1 MHLLHLDFKNFK
13 RFTDLTID
21 LSKLSQP
28 PKLVLLI
35 GANGSGKSSVFDGFD
50 SLLKYYRAADGLFQD
65 SPVSKNPTAY
75 YYKVEDKDITLTVRL
90 DNGVVLAIGGDEHTT
105 NIEHAE
111 PASKTTFYGRSSL
124 RQIPRLSRTSLGA
137 SSSFDLANDSD
148 RPLTY
153 IDRDNRF
160 ENDIEILAQ
169 QILDEVFNGDDFDA
183 QQLKE
188 EYLQPINR
196 SLYRIFG
203 SLEAPLLELI
213 SLKPPL
219 RGNVA
224 DIQFKKGAAQFHYDL
239 LSSGEK
245 EVINILLNL
254 FVRRD
259 TYQDTIYFIDEI
271 DLHLNTRLQ
280 YNLLKEI
287 TERWIP
293 DNCQLWTASH
303 SYGFIDYAREADHAA
318 IIDFDSFDFDV
329 KQVLLPEPK
338 DSLDVFDVAI
348 PKESIF
354 KLFDNKH
361 IVLCENQ
368 NDEFYNLL
376 GLKGKLFVGIKNK
389 NDVFLY
395 VKRDPR
401 YYGLI
406 DRDFLTDREIEKAR
420 KKYDKLRI
428 LRYYCFE
435 NYLYHPDN
443 LKALV
448 PEFDKS
454 AYLLEI
460 VEQKN
465 ARKLKLISK
474 IAKTR
479 DSYAILRVED
489 SIRDDDFDTIIEALS
504 SNDLETFYPFF
515 SMKEFNKESIAAYN
529 WKKERLVTTSWF
541 RQKIAEVLT

>member
-1 MHLLHLDFKNFK
+1 MHVSSLELRNFK

-21 LSKLSQP
+21 LSKLAQP

-35 GANGSGKSSVFDGFD
+35 GANGSGKSSVFDGFELLANLVKNKGLKLLAPESYYHKTD
-50 SLLKYYRAADGLFQD
+50 SLD
-65 SPVSKNPTAY
+65 SKTLESVSNFEVK
-75 YYKVEDKDITLTVRL
+75 ITTDLGEYVY
-90 DNGVVLAIGGDEHTT
+90 GE
-105 NIEHAE
+105 NIENLKSDA
-111 PASKTTFYGRSSL
+111 FYGRSSL
-124 RQIPRLSRTSLGA
+124 RQVPRLTRTTSQEFDIA
-137 SSSFDLANDSD
+137 SDTD
-148 RPLTY
+148 RPRFY

-196 SLYRIFG
+196 SLNRIFG

-224 DIQFKKGAAQFHYDL
+224 DIQFKKGTARFHYDL

-259 TYQDTIYFIDEI
+259 TYQDTIYFIDEL

-287 TERWIP
+287 TENWIP
-293 DNCQLWTASH
+293 DHCQLWIASH
-303 SYGFIDYAREADHAA
+303 SYGFIDYAREVDHAA

-354 KLFDNKH
+354 KLFYNKQ

-376 GLKGKLFVGIKNK
+376 GLKDILFVGVRDKNQ
-389 NDVFLY
+389 VFLSA
-395 VKRDPR
+395 KADPR
-401 YYGLI
+401 YQGVM
-406 DRDFLTDREIEKAR
+406 DRDFLTNNEIER
-420 KKYDKLRI
+420 VQKKYPTLRV
-428 LRYYCFE
+428 LSYYCFE

-443 LKALV
+443 IAELV
-448 PEFDKS
+448 NDFDKQS
-454 AYLLEI
+454 YVAEI
-460 VEQKN
+460 DRQKK
-465 ARKLKLISK
+465 AQQMK
-474 IAKTR
+474 IVAEVKTVR
-479 DSYAILRVED
+479 NSYAILKED
-489 SIRDDDFDTIIEALS
+489 DIRDKSIETIVEEFSSDEFEAYYPYFD
-504 SNDLETFYPFF
+504 
-515 SMKEFNKESIAAYN
+515 MKSKFNKVAIASYN
-529 WKKERLVTTSWF
+529 LTREQLVTTPWF
-541 RQKIAEVLT
+541 KQKIAEALA

>member
-1 MHLLHLDFKNFK
+1 MHVSSLELKNFK

-21 LSKLSQP
+21 LSKLAQP

-50 SLLKYYRAADGLFQD
+50 SLLKYYRAANGLFQD
-65 SPVSKNPTAY
+65 STVSSDPTAY
-75 YYKVEDKDITLTVRL
+75 YYKAKDKHITLTVKL
-90 DNGVVLAIGGDEHTT
+90 DNDVVLAIGDEEHDT
-105 NIEHAE
+105 NIKHAE

-153 IDRDNRF
+153 VDRDERF
-160 ENDIEILAQ
+160 ENDLEEITRN
-169 QILDEVFNGDDFDA
+169 ILQEFYQSNRERSEIIKTYID
-183 QQLKE
+183 
-188 EYLQPINR
+188 PINEA
-196 SLYRIFG
+196 LDRIFDDDKAVVPKLV
-203 SLEAPLLELI
+203 SI
-213 SLKPPL
+213 IPPL
-219 RGNVA
+219 DGKVA
-224 DIQFKKGAAQFHYDL
+224 EVRFKKGGAEFRYDL
-239 LSSGEK
+239 LSNGEK
-245 EVINILLNL
+245 GVFNILINL
-254 FVRRD
+254 LSRKKH
-259 TYQDTIYFIDEI
+259 YQDTIYFIDEL

-287 TERWIP
+287 TEHWIP

-303 SYGFIDYAREADHAA
+303 SYGFIDYAREAKHAA

-354 KLFDNKH
+354 KLFDNKQ

-376 GLKGKLFVGIKNK
+376 GLKDKLFVGVKNK

-401 YYGLI
+401 YHGLI
-406 DRDFLTDREIEKAR
+406 DRDYLTDKEVEKAQ
-420 KKYDKLRI
+420 KKYPKLKM

-443 LKALV
+443 LSSLA
-448 PEFDKS
+448 PDFDK
-454 AYLLEI
+454 AIYVQEI
-460 VEQKN
+460 VDQKN

-479 DSYAILRVED
+479 DSYTILRAED
-489 SIRDDDFDTIIEALS
+489 EIRDDDFDPIIEALS
-504 SNDLETFYPFF
+504 SDNLETFYPFF
-515 SMKEFNKESIAAYN
+515 SMKEFNKESIAGYN
-529 WKKERLVTTSWF
+529 WKKEQLVTTPWF
-541 RQKIAEVLT
+541 KQKIAEVLT

>member
-1 MHLLHLDFKNFK
+1 MHVSSLELKNFK

-21 LSKLSQP
+21 LSKLAQP

-35 GANGSGKSSVFDGFD
+35 GANGSGKSSVFDAFAVSSEFEKSNNARVGNQYYAKYQD
-50 SLLKYYRAADGLFQD
+50 KTYQIKIESTDGQAIETKSLLDDFDGMLQGGNPISKY
-65 SPVSKNPTAY
+65 S
-75 YYKVEDKDITLTVRL
+75 
-90 DNGVVLAIGGDEHTT
+90 
-105 NIEHAE
+105 
-111 PASKTTFYGRSSL
+111 FYGRSSL
-124 RQIPRLSRTSLGA
+124 RQVPRLTRTTLGQSREIDFQADT
-137 SSSFDLANDSD
+137 D

-153 IDRDNRF
+153 IDRDERF
-160 ENDIEILAQ
+160 ENDIETLTQ

-196 SLYRIFG
+196 SLNRIFG

-224 DIQFKKGAAQFHYDL
+224 DIQFKKGTARFHYDL

-259 TYQDTIYFIDEI
+259 TYQDTIYFIDEL

-303 SYGFIDYAREADHAA
+303 SYGFIDYAREVDHAA

-354 KLFDNKH
+354 KLFDNKQ

-376 GLKGKLFVGIKNK
+376 GLKDKLFVGVKNK

-401 YYGLI
+401 YHGLI
-406 DRDFLTDREIEKAR
+406 DRDYLTDKEVEKAQ
-420 KKYDKLRI
+420 KKYTGLRM
-428 LRYYCFE
+428 LHYYCFE

-443 LKALV
+443 LSSLA
-448 PEFDKS
+448 PDFDK
-454 AYLLEI
+454 AIYVQEI
-460 VEQKN
+460 VDQKN

-479 DSYAILRVED
+479 DSYAILRAED
-489 SIRDDDFDTIIEALS
+489 EIRDDDFDTIVEALDS
-504 SNDLETFYPFF
+504 DVLETFYPFF
-515 SMKEFNKESIAAYN
+515 SMKEFNKESIAGYN
-529 WKKERLVTTSWF
+529 WKKEQLVTTPWF
-541 RQKIAEVLT
+541 KQKIAEALA

>member
-1 MHLLHLDFKNFK
+1 MHVLSLELRNFK

-21 LSKLSQP
+21 LSKLAQP

-35 GANGSGKSSVFDGFD
+35 GANGSGKSSVFDGFELLANLVKNKGLKLLALESYYHKTD
-50 SLLKYYRAADGLFQD
+50 SLD
-65 SPVSKNPTAY
+65 SKTLESVSNFEVK
-75 YYKVEDKDITLTVRL
+75 ITTDLGEYVY
-90 DNGVVLAIGGDEHTT
+90 GE
-105 NIEHAE
+105 NIENLKSDA
-111 PASKTTFYGRSSL
+111 FYGRSSL
-124 RQIPRLSRTSLGA
+124 RQVPRLTRTTSQEFDIA
-137 SSSFDLANDSD
+137 SDTD
-148 RPLTY
+148 RPRFY

-196 SLYRIFG
+196 SLNRIFG

-224 DIQFKKGAAQFHYDL
+224 DIQFKKGTARFHYDL

-259 TYQDTIYFIDEI
+259 TYQDTIYFIDEL

-287 TERWIP
+287 TEHWIP

-303 SYGFIDYAREADHAA
+303 SYGFIDYAREADQAA

-354 KLFDNKH
+354 KLIDNKQ

-376 GLKGKLFVGIKNK
+376 ELKDKLFVGIKNK

-406 DRDFLTDREIEKAR
+406 DRDFLTDREIEKAQQ
-420 KKYDKLRI
+420 KYDKLRI

-443 LKALV
+443 LRTLA
-448 PEFDKS
+448 PDFDTS
-454 AYLLEI
+454 AYVQEI
-460 VEQKN
+460 TDQKN

-474 IAKTR
+474 IAKIR
-479 DSYAILRVED
+479 DSYAMLRAED
-489 SIRDDDFDTIIEALS
+489 KIKDEDFDTIIEALS
-504 SNDLETFYPFF
+504 SDDLETFYPFF

-529 WKKERLVTTSWF
+529 WKKEQLVTTPWF
-541 RQKIAEVLT
+541 KQKIAEALT

>member
-1 MHLLHLDFKNFK
+1 MHLLHLKLKNFK
-13 RFTDLTID
+13 RFTDLSID
-21 LSKLSQP
+21 LSKLTKP

-65 SPVSKNPTAY
+65 STVSGDSTAY
-75 YYKVEDKDITLTVRL
+75 YYKVEDKHITLTARL
-90 DNGVVLAIGGDEHTT
+90 DNDVVLAIGENEHNT
-105 NIEHAE
+105 NIKHAE

-137 SSSFDLANDSD
+137 SSSYDLANDSD

-153 IDRDNRF
+153 IDRDERF
-160 ENDIEILAQ
+160 ENDLEEITRN
-169 QILDEVFNGDDFDA
+169 ILQEFYQSDRERNEIIKTYID
-183 QQLKE
+183 
-188 EYLQPINR
+188 PINEA
-196 SLYRIFG
+196 LERIFDDDK
-203 SLEAPLLELI
+203 SVVPKLVSI
-213 SLKPPL
+213 IPPL
-219 RGNVA
+219 DGKVA
-224 DIQFKKGAAQFHYDL
+224 EVRFKKGNTEFRYDL
-239 LSSGEK
+239 LSNGEK
-245 EVINILLNL
+245 SVFNILINL
-254 FVRRD
+254 LSRKKH
-259 TYQDTIYFIDEI
+259 YQDTIYFIDEL

-287 TERWIP
+287 TEHWIP
-293 DNCQLWTASH
+293 SNCQLWTASH

-318 IIDFDSFDFDV
+318 IIDFDSLDFDV

-338 DSLDVFDVAI
+338 DSLDVFDVAV

-354 KLFDNKH
+354 KLFDGKQ

-376 GLKGKLFVGIKNK
+376 GLKDKLFVGIKNK

-406 DRDFLTDREIEKAR
+406 DRDFLTDREIKKAQ
-420 KKYDKLRI
+420 KNYDKLRI

-443 LKALV
+443 LRGLASD
-448 PEFDKS
+448 FDKS
-454 AYLLEI
+454 AYVQEI
-460 VEQKN
+460 VDQKN
-465 ARKLKLISK
+465 DRKMKIISK
-474 IAKTR
+474 IDKTR
-479 DSYAILRVED
+479 DSYAILRAED
-489 SIRDDDFDTIIEALS
+489 TIKDDNFDTIITALS
-504 SNDLETFYPFF
+504 SDDLETFYPFF
-515 SMKEFNKESIAAYN
+515 SMKEFNKESIAVYN
-529 WKKERLVTTSWF
+529 WKKEQLVTTPWF
-541 RQKIAEVLT
+541 KQKIAEALE

>member
-1 MHLLHLDFKNFK
+1 MHVSSLELKNFK
-13 RFTDLTID
+13 RFTDLTIG
-21 LSKLSQP
+21 LSKLAQP

-35 GANGSGKSSVFDGFD
+35 GANGSGKSSVFDGFELLANLVKNKGLKLLAPESYYHKTD
-50 SLLKYYRAADGLFQD
+50 SLD
-65 SPVSKNPTAY
+65 
-75 YYKVEDKDITLTVRL
+75 
-90 DNGVVLAIGGDEHTT
+90 
-105 NIEHAE
+105 
-111 PASKTTFYGRSSL
+111 SKTLESVSNFEVKIITDLGEYVYGENTENLKSDAFYGRSSL
-124 RQIPRLSRTSLGA
+124 RQVPRLTRTTSQEFDIA
-137 SSSFDLANDSD
+137 SDTD
-148 RPLTY
+148 RPRFY

-196 SLYRIFG
+196 SLNRIFG

-224 DIQFKKGAAQFHYDL
+224 DIQFKKGTARFHYDL

-259 TYQDTIYFIDEI
+259 TYQDTIYFIDEL

-287 TERWIP
+287 TEHWIP

-303 SYGFIDYAREADHAA
+303 SYGFIDYARDADQAA

-354 KLFDNKH
+354 KLFDNKQ

-376 GLKGKLFVGIKNK
+376 GLKDKLFVGVKNK

-401 YYGLI
+401 YHGLI
-406 DRDFLTDREIEKAR
+406 DRDFLTDKEVEKAQR
-420 KKYDKLRI
+420 KYTGLRI

-443 LKALV
+443 LSSLT
-448 PEFDKS
+448 PDFDR
-454 AYLLEI
+454 AVYVRQI
-460 VEQKN
+460 INQKN

-479 DSYAILRVED
+479 DSYAMLRAED
-489 SIRDDDFDTIIEALS
+489 TIRDDDFDTIIEALS
-504 SNDLETFYPFF
+504 SDDLETFYPFF
-515 SMKEFNKESIAAYN
+515 SMKEFSKEGIAAYN
-529 WKKERLVTTSWF
+529 WKKEQLVMTPWF
-541 RQKIAEVLT
+541 KLKIAEALA

>member
-1 MHLLHLDFKNFK
+1 MHVSSLELRNFK

-21 LSKLSQP
+21 LSKLAQP

-35 GANGSGKSSVFDGFD
+35 GANGSGKSSVFDGFETLL
-50 SLLKYYRAADGLFQD
+50 SLKRSDGN
-65 SPVSKNPTAY
+65 NPSSSYHVKVPRTLYSVKMTTANQ
-75 YYKVEDKDITLTVRL
+75 ETLEFTIDDNNDIHSSEKIDPR
-90 DNGVVLAIGGDEHTT
+90 N
-105 NIEHAE
+105 
-111 PASKTTFYGRSSL
+111 FYGRSSL
-124 RQIPRLSRTSLGA
+124 RQVPRLTRTTLGQTKKVD
-137 SSSFDLANDSD
+137 FQKDTD
-148 RPLTY
+148 RPYRY
-153 IDRDNRF
+153 IDRDERF
-160 ENDIEILAQ
+160 ENDIEELVQ
-169 QILDEVFNGDDFDA
+169 QMLDKVFNSDDFDA

-188 EYLQPINR
+188 EYLQLINQ
-196 SLYRIFG
+196 SLYNIFG

-224 DIQFKKGAAQFHYDL
+224 DIQFKKGTARFHYDL

-259 TYQDTIYFIDEI
+259 NYQDTIYFIDEL

-287 TERWIP
+287 TKHWIP

-354 KLFDNKH
+354 KLFDNKQ

-376 GLKGKLFVGIKNK
+376 GLKDKLFVGVKNK

-401 YYGLI
+401 YHGLI
-406 DRDFLTDREIEKAR
+406 DRDFLTDKEVEKAQR
-420 KKYDKLRI
+420 KYTGLRI

-443 LKALV
+443 LSSLT
-448 PEFDKS
+448 PDFDR
-454 AYLLEI
+454 AVYVRQI
-460 VEQKN
+460 INQKN

-479 DSYAILRVED
+479 DSYAMLRAED
-489 SIRDDDFDTIIEALS
+489 TIRDDDFDTIIEALS
-504 SNDLETFYPFF
+504 SDDLETFYPFF
-515 SMKEFNKESIAAYN
+515 SMKEFSKEGIAAYN
-529 WKKERLVTTSWF
+529 WKKEQLVMTPWF
-541 RQKIAEVLT
+541 KLKIAEALA